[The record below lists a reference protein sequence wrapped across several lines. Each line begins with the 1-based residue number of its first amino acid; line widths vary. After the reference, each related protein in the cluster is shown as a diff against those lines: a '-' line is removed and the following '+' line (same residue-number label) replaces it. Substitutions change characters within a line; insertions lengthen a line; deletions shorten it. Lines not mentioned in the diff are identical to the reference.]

1 MAALDDFDVDT
12 LIQGLTKMKT
22 SDQEKE
28 AGITKLKERV
38 KGLQKQVRDLKKAK
52 AKDEAL
58 IDEQAQELQEHY
70 AILKEK
76 GRASAMAGV
85 FLLPLVYGGAMGGT
99 VLQVVLRY
107 GGAALGERA
116 AVEAAL
122 VATGVINIYRHPPGA
137 ANDSECVGGGV
148 GGLVGRDALLEPAL
162 AVVLAA
168 LLVFACPSL
177 ALGLAALL
185 SLQALL
191 LGDCKNWV
199 WFMGNGML
207 VVAGVVCVV
216 VGVALD
222 VAGVQLSL

>member
-1 MAALDDFDVDT
+1 MTDKPHPAVT
-12 LIQGLTKMKT
+12 QYMQGLQALLT
-22 SDQEKE
+22 S
-28 AGITKLKERV
+28 V
-38 KGLQKQVRDLKKAK
+38 CV
-52 AKDEAL
+52 
-58 IDEQAQELQEHY
+58 
-70 AILKEK
+70 
-76 GRASAMAGV
+76 V
-85 FLLPLVYGGAMGGT
+85 CVVVGGAMGGT

-137 ANDSECVGGGV
+137 AND
-148 GGLVGRDALLEPAL
+148 
-162 AVVLAA
+162 
-168 LLVFACPSL
+168 
-177 ALGLAALL
+177 
-185 SLQALL
+185 
-191 LGDCKNWV
+191 CKNWV

>member
-137 ANDSECVGGGV
+137 AND
-148 GGLVGRDALLEPAL
+148 
-162 AVVLAA
+162 
-168 LLVFACPSL
+168 
-177 ALGLAALL
+177 
-185 SLQALL
+185 
-191 LGDCKNWV
+191 CKNWV

-207 VVAGVVCVV
+207 VVAGVVCMV

>member
-1 MAALDDFDVDT
+1 MAELPDHGQNIQQFRTDLDAAFKTLKGTGALK
-12 LIQGLTKMKT
+12 I
-22 SDQEKE
+22 EKYV
-28 AGITKLKERV
+28 LS
-38 KGLQKQVRDLKKAK
+38 
-52 AKDEAL
+52 
-58 IDEQAQELQEHY
+58 
-70 AILKEK
+70 AICII
-76 GRASAMAGV
+76 A
-85 FLLPLVYGGAMGGT
+85 LVYGAAMGGT

-137 ANDSECVGGGV
+137 AND
-148 GGLVGRDALLEPAL
+148 
-162 AVVLAA
+162 
-168 LLVFACPSL
+168 
-177 ALGLAALL
+177 
-185 SLQALL
+185 
-191 LGDCKNWV
+191 CKNWV